1 MIVKTKKDKKLL
13 TFISTLL
20 SVLVALYLSMTI
32 LIDSQNISFSLLS
45 FLIFF
50 LSILIFSSTTEIIIR
65 VIYLRYLFFIE
76 TNLFVLVVFTYT
88 SFLATIIVSIMI
100 FYQEGVPSHFLN
112 SWHLVALFTAYF
124 IFLFISLI
132 ISIIY
137 IIVKNNKIFFL
148 ISLLPSFMILLS
160 MDNNYSIFNLL
171 IIFIIFLGTTF
182 IIISRKLYRRQIDNG
197 I

>member
-13 TFISTLL
+13 TFISPLL

-182 IIISRKLYRRQIDNG
+182 IIISRKLYRRQINNG

>member
-13 TFISTLL
+13 TFISPLL

>member
-13 TFISTLL
+13 TFISPLL

-88 SFLATIIVSIMI
+88 SFLAAIIVSIMI

>member
-13 TFISTLL
+13 TFISPLL

-50 LSILIFSSTTEIIIR
+50 LSILIISSTTEIIIR